1 MDAINKVIIFIQNA
15 PIKLLGYKKI
25 QYINWI
31 ESLKNIERY
40 SKKITIPD
48 SY

>member
-1 MDAINKVIIFIQNA
+1 VDAVNKVIIFIPKA
-15 PIKLLGYKKI
+15 PIKLLGYKKV

-40 SKKITIPD
+40 SKKLTIPD
-48 SY
+48 TY